1 MTTASDFIAALRE
14 KARESLGSELAE
26 SSLVNPNEDEEA
38 KAWSILVKL
47 IERENRSKTVS
58 GQGESLD
65 ENERTAVAQE
75 LFDHFFR
82 LGPLQRYLEEDSVEE
97 ITING
102 KDRGFVLRE
111 DGSKDEFQPAFT
123 SDNDIRLLLS
133 RVVTRAGRRID
144 ESSPAVDARLP
155 DGSRLHAILPPLT
168 ESPCITIRRHRL
180 RANSLAELV
189 ELGTA
194 TSEAASFLAAA
205 VEEGLNILV
214 SGGTG
219 SGKTTTLNALGRAIP
234 SEERVVTIEETGE
247 LRLKEFLPDCVP
259 LEQRK
264 ANAEGVGEVS
274 IRELVRHAL
283 RMRPNRLIVG
293 EVRGPEALD
302 MLSAMNTGHQGSM
315 GTIHANSARQ
325 ALSKLEIYMLSGG
338 EPITSDLATRITAET
353 INLIVHLKFVDRGQR
368 TIAQIAEVTGID
380 GGRVLIDDLFRLEQG
395 RLIRTSARS
404 KTLGHIET
412 ASSNEIRYAPSFNGR
427 GV

>member
-1 MTTASDFIAALRE
+1 MTTAFDFIAALRE

-111 DGSKDEFQPAFT
+111 DGSKEEFQPAFT

>member
-1 MTTASDFIAALRE
+1 MTIATDFIAALRE

-38 KAWSILVKL
+38 KAWSILVQL
-47 IERENRSKTVS
+47 VERENRSKTVS

-155 DGSRLHAILPPLT
+155 DGSRLHAVLPPLT

-194 TSEAASFLAAA
+194 TSEAGSFLAAA

-219 SGKTTTLNALGRAIP
+219 SGKTTTLNALGKAIP

-325 ALSKLEIYMLSGG
+325 ALSKLEIFMLSGG
-338 EPITSDLATRITAET
+338 EPITSDLATRIIAET

-395 RLIRTSARS
+395 RLIRTSVRS

-412 ASSNEIRYAPSFNGR
+412 ASSNEIRYAPSVNGR